1 MLLVASSMHDY
12 AEQTQQFLIE
22 GDIKAALKAARNV
35 SALRTSQVLTRVPLE
50 NVIAFLLQSGWEKA
64 AYVAGYLP
72 PAFTVTLL
80 GQMSEDD
87 AGSLLAEMAPEKFA
101 DVLKLLPEAYASRLL
116 DQMDPAYR
124 QRVMQLAEYPEGTAG
139 SVMSPNFL
147 TVDADSHIS
156 EVIEAVRLA
165 PAEVERTAYVF
176 VLHPETQ
183 RLEGVV
189 SLRELMLG
197 DPKAKVRNVMT
208 SDVFAIAVDEPA
220 LEAARRIRSRRLKM
234 MPVVDEQQAMVG
246 IISIGQSMDLLAHEL
261 ADEFVAMNAASPD
274 ESFYTPPRQAV
285 KKRLPWMAVN
295 IFLNLGAVAVI
306 SSFENTIVQVAILA
320 AFLPMITDMGGNV
333 GIQALSVSIRSIA
346 LGEARLIDF
355 WKAVRKELVIGLFNG
370 VALGALF
377 CVVAYVLQG
386 NVILGVVAGIAL
398 GINVLVAG
406 VVGGTMPFLIKR
418 MGKDPALM
426 TGPILTTIT
435 DITGVTIYLGLATL
449 FLSSLMV
456 G

>member
-116 DQMDPAYR
+116 DQMDPAYQ

-285 KKRLPWMAVN
+285 KKRLPWMAAN
-295 IFLNLGAVAVI
+295 IFLNLGAVLVI

-370 VALGALF
+370 LALGILF
-377 CVVAYVLQG
+377 CVVAYLLEG
-386 NVILGVVAGIAL
+386 NMILGVVAGIAL
-398 GINVLVAG
+398 GVNVLVAG
-406 VVGGTMPFLIKR
+406 VIGGTMPFLIKR
-418 MGKDPALM
+418 MGKDPAMM
-426 TGPILTTIT
+426 TGPILTTVT